1 MGYIQRSVFPH
12 PGSLLVLAGVF
23 GLLQMVPAAQA
34 CVVPDAAA
42 LSKDVAKYKTVA
54 VTVDDCIVQLNGHVD
69 RLSQSWDVERKFR
82 KDAWSSGVANYLTVI
97 TRTVD
102 DKNLRRS
109 VNRMLRYPGNNDLR
123 SPFGFQVQSGVV
135 TMTGGSADPMMLD
148 TVLYAV
154 ASIKGVRGVVSAVQL
169 DPSLNI
175 DDIVQWTPKTVLRPA
190 TQPGPIY
197 PKSQP

>member
-1 MGYIQRSVFPH
+1 MRHITRRIAP
-12 PGSLLVLAGVF
+12 LLGRLLILAGVF
-23 GLLQMVPAAQA
+23 GSAQALAAAPA

-42 LSKDVAKYKTVA
+42 LSKDVAKYKTIT
-54 VTVDDCIVQLNGHVD
+54 VTVDDCIVQLNGSVG

-82 KDAWSSGVANYLTVI
+82 KDAWSSGVANYLTVV
-97 TRTVD
+97 TPTVND
-102 DKNLRRS
+102 NNLRRS

-123 SPFGFQVQSGVV
+123 SPFGFQVNSGVV

-154 ASIKGVRGVVSAVQL
+154 ASIKGVRGVVSAVQF
-169 DPSLNI
+169 DPLLNI
-175 DDIVQWTPKTVLRPA
+175 DSIAKWTPKTVLLPDIH
-190 TQPGPIY
+190 PGPMV